1 MSNDRYAVI
10 TPAHN
15 EARFLPRVIES
26 MAQQEIRPLRW
37 IIVDDRSTD
46 ETWDIIQ
53 EAAARYDFIKA
64 FTLRGDLER
73 RLGAQ
78 VVRVIREGYRRLD
91 VEVDF
96 LVKMDADIVLPHDY
110 FGNMMKRF
118 AADPKLGIASG
129 KGFVEHQGE
138 WIRERCPDF
147 HVPGFTKMYRK
158 SCFDDIGGWIEIYG
172 WDILD
177 GAKARMRGWKTR
189 SFNGETIY
197 HLRLMGSARGMLR
210 GHIGHGRGMW
220 AIRSNPLFVLARSV
234 YRAFE
239 VPYFAGLMI
248 FGGYIWGALSGE
260 PRLQDR
266 ALGKFLRKEQVS
278 RLMGRRLREE
288 EFLVRRLGKR
298 R

>member
-1 MSNDRYAVI
+1 MNSERYAVI

-26 MAQQEIRPLRW
+26 MVQQEIRPLRW

-46 ETWDIIQ
+46 DTWKIIQ
-53 EAAARYDFIKA
+53 QAAAQHDFIRA
-64 FTLRGDLER
+64 VSLRGDLER

-78 VVRVIREGYRRLD
+78 VVRVVNEGLKNLD
-91 VEVDF
+91 LEVDF

-110 FGNMMKRF
+110 FGNIMKRF

-129 KGFVEHQGE
+129 KGYIEHEGK

-158 SCFDDIGGWIEIYG
+158 TCFDHMGGLIEIYG

-177 GAKARMRGWKTR
+177 GAKARMLGWTTR
-189 SFNGETIY
+189 SFNEETIY

-248 FGGYIWGALSGE
+248 FVGYIWGALSGE

-278 RLMGRRLREE
+278 RLMGRRLKEE
-288 EFLVRRLGKR
+288 EFRVGRLDK
-298 R
+298 